1 MQMMKWEMQRN
12 GGGFKMETTRKSF
25 KSGLVIILVA
35 FIMMTVVPG
44 FKTEARA
51 GGGAA
56 FLGGMVAGHIV
67 GGFVR
72 RDRIKTAAAVESV
85 SQPKTQTVYVQQAPA
100 ATTSSQPVQAAK
112 PSVEQRIKE
121 LDKLAKDG
129 YITPEE
135 YKARKKAIID
145 SI

>member
-1 MQMMKWEMQRN
+1 M
-12 GGGFKMETTRKSF
+12 
-25 KSGLVIILVA
+25 LAA
-35 FIMMTVVPG
+35 FIFTIVVPG
-44 FKTEARA
+44 FPSKARA
-51 GGGAA
+51 GAGA
-56 FLGGMVAGHIV
+56 FLGGMVAGHLITGAV
-67 GGFVR
+67 QRDKVR
-72 RDRIKTAAAVESV
+72 TAAAVESA

-100 ATTSSQPVQAAK
+100 ATTSSQPAQTAK
-112 PSVEQRIKE
+112 PSVEKRLKE

>member
-1 MQMMKWEMQRN
+1 
-12 GGGFKMETTRKSF
+12 METTGKNLKSVF
-25 KSGLVIILVA
+25 VLILAA
-35 FIMMTVVPG
+35 FIIIPVIPG
-44 FKTEARA
+44 FQARVQA
-51 GGGAA
+51 GGAA
-56 FLGGMVAGHIV
+56 FLGGMLAGHLISGAV
-67 GGFVR
+67 Q
-72 RDRIKTAAAVESV
+72 RDKIQTAAAVESA

-100 ATTSSQPVQAAK
+100 ATTSSQPAQAAK

>member
-1 MQMMKWEMQRN
+1 
-12 GGGFKMETTRKSF
+12 METTGKNF
-25 KSGLVIILVA
+25 KSVLVLILAA
-35 FIMMTVVPG
+35 FIMVAVVPG
-44 FKTEARA
+44 FKAEARA
-51 GGGAA
+51 GAGA
-56 FLGGMVAGHIV
+56 FLGGMVAGHLISGAV
-67 GGFVR
+67 Q
-72 RDRIKTAAAVESV
+72 RDKIQTAAAVESA

-100 ATTSSQPVQAAK
+100 ATTSQPQASAQQAPAQAAK

>member
-1 MQMMKWEMQRN
+1 
-12 GGGFKMETTRKSF
+12 METIKKDV
-25 KSGLVIILVA
+25 KSGLVIILAA
-35 FIMMTVVPG
+35 FIMVAVVPS
-44 FKTEARA
+44 FKAEARA
-51 GGGAA
+51 GAGA
-56 FLGGMVAGHIV
+56 FLGGMVAGHLISGAV
-67 GGFVR
+67 Q
-72 RDRIKTAAAVESV
+72 RDKIQTAAAVESA

-100 ATTSSQPVQAAK
+100 ATTSSQPVQATK

>member
-1 MQMMKWEMQRN
+1 
-12 GGGFKMETTRKSF
+12 METTGKNF
-25 KSGLVIILVA
+25 KSVLVLILAA
-35 FIMMTVVPG
+35 FIIIPVIPG

-51 GGGAA
+51 GAGA
-56 FLGGMVAGHIV
+56 FLGGMVAGHLISGAV
-67 GGFVR
+67 QRDKVR
-72 RDRIKTAAAVESV
+72 TAAAVESA

-100 ATTSSQPVQAAK
+100 ATTSQPQASAQQAPAQAAK

>member
-1 MQMMKWEMQRN
+1 MKTISKDLKA
-12 GGGFKMETTRKSF
+12 GIS
-25 KSGLVIILVA
+25 LVLAA
-35 FIMMTVVPG
+35 FIFTIVVPG
-44 FKTEARA
+44 FPSKARA
-51 GGGAA
+51 GAGA
-56 FLGGMVAGHIV
+56 FLGGMVAGHLISGAV
-67 GGFVR
+67 Q
-72 RDRIKTAAAVESV
+72 RDKIQTAAAVESA
-85 SQPKTQTVYVQQAPA
+85 SQPKPQTVYVQQAPA
-100 ATTSSQPVQAAK
+100 ATTSSQPAQAAK

>member
-1 MQMMKWEMQRN
+1 MGNKRDKGEII
-12 GGGFKMETTRKSF
+12 MEATGKNF

-35 FIMMTVVPG
+35 FITMAIVPG
-44 FKTEARA
+44 LKTEARA
-51 GGGAA
+51 GAGA
-56 FLGGMVAGHIV
+56 FLGGMLAGHLISGAV
-67 GGFVR
+67 QRDKVR
-72 RDRIKTAAAVESV
+72 TAAAVESV
-85 SQPKTQTVYVQQAPA
+85 SQPKTQTVYVQQVPA
-100 ATTSSQPVQAAK
+100 ATTSSQPAAQAAK
-112 PSVEQRIKE
+112 PSVEQRLKE

>member
-1 MQMMKWEMQRN
+1 
-12 GGGFKMETTRKSF
+12 METTRKGF

-35 FIMMTVVPG
+35 FIMMVLVPG

-51 GGGAA
+51 GAGA
-56 FLGGMVAGHIV
+56 FLGGMVAGHLISGAV
-67 GGFVR
+67 QRDKVR
-72 RDRIKTAAAVESV
+72 TAAAVESA

-100 ATTSSQPVQAAK
+100 ATTSSQPAQAAK

-135 YKARKKAIID
+135 YKARKRAIVD

>member
-1 MQMMKWEMQRN
+1 MK
-12 GGGFKMETTRKSF
+12 TTGKNLKSV
-25 KSGLVIILVA
+25 LVLILAA

-44 FKTEARA
+44 FQARVQA

-56 FLGGMVAGHIV
+56 FLGGMVAGHLISGAV
-67 GGFVR
+67 QRDKVR
-72 RDRIKTAAAVESV
+72 TAAAVESA
-85 SQPKTQTVYVQQAPA
+85 SQPRTETVYVQQAPA
-100 ATTSSQPVQAAK
+100 ATTSSQPAAQAAK
-112 PSVEQRIKE
+112 PSVEQRLKE
-121 LDKLAKDG
+121 LDKLATDG

>member
-1 MQMMKWEMQRN
+1 MKTISKDLKA
-12 GGGFKMETTRKSF
+12 GIS
-25 KSGLVIILVA
+25 LVLAA
-35 FIMMTVVPG
+35 FIFTIVVPG
-44 FKTEARA
+44 FPSKARA
-51 GGGAA
+51 GAGA
-56 FLGGMVAGHIV
+56 FLGGMVAGHLISGAV
-67 GGFVR
+67 Q
-72 RDRIKTAAAVESV
+72 RDKIQTAAAVESA

-100 ATTSSQPVQAAK
+100 ATTTSQPAQAAK

>member
-1 MQMMKWEMQRN
+1 
-12 GGGFKMETTRKSF
+12 MEATGKNF

-35 FIMMTVVPG
+35 FITMAIVLG
-44 FKTEARA
+44 LKTEARA
-51 GGGAA
+51 GAGA
-56 FLGGMVAGHIV
+56 FLGGMLAGHLISGAV
-67 GGFVR
+67 QRDKVR
-72 RDRIKTAAAVESV
+72 TAAAVESA
-85 SQPKTQTVYVQQAPA
+85 SQPRTQTVYVQQAPA
-100 ATTSSQPVQAAK
+100 ATTPQPQASAQQAPAQAAK
-112 PSVEQRIKE
+112 PSVEQRLKE

>member
-1 MQMMKWEMQRN
+1 MKTISKDLKA
-12 GGGFKMETTRKSF
+12 GIS
-25 KSGLVIILVA
+25 LVLAA
-35 FIMMTVVPG
+35 FIFTIVVPG
-44 FKTEARA
+44 FPSKARA
-51 GGGAA
+51 GAGA
-56 FLGGMVAGHIV
+56 FLGGMVAGHLISGAV
-67 GGFVR
+67 Q
-72 RDRIKTAAAVESV
+72 RDKIQTAAAVESA

-100 ATTSSQPVQAAK
+100 ATTSSQPAQAAK